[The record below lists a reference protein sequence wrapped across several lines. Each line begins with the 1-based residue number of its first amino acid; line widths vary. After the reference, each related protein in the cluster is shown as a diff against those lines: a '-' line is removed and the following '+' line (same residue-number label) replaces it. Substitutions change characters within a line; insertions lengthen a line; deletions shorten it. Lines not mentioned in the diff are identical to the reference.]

1 MMFSEEDHTRIRE
14 AVTKAEQG
22 TRGEIVPMIVERSAR
37 YREAW
42 YRSGI
47 GCAFFVLT
55 LLLTVELEW
64 MPWGWHPFN
73 AAWLLL
79 MTVMAYV
86 GGYWLGTIPPVTRF
100 LTSDDRMAYKVS
112 LRAHQAFLEHGL
124 HRTELGTGVLIM
136 VSLLEHRI
144 EILTDRP
151 LLDHVPQE
159 RWDRMVSVIREG
171 FQKGN
176 PVQSLCHAIALCGD
190 VLAEVYPS
198 TANES
203 NPNEL
208 SNKLLH
214 E

>member
-1 MMFSEEDHTRIRE
+1 MVFSDEDHVRIRE
-14 AVTKAEQG
+14 AVVKAERG

-55 LLLTVELEW
+55 ILLTVELEW

-79 MTVMAYV
+79 MTVIAYAC
-86 GGYWLGTIPPVTRF
+86 GYWLGTIPAVTRL
-100 LTSDDRMAYKVS
+100 LTPDDRLAYKVS
-112 LRAHQAFLEHGL
+112 LRAHQAFLEYGL

-144 EILTDRP
+144 EVLTDRS
-151 LLDHVPQE
+151 LLDRVPQE

-176 PVQSLCHAIALCGD
+176 PVDSLCHAIALCGD
-190 VLAEVYPS
+190 VLGEMFP
-198 TANES
+198 ANPGDS

-208 SNKLLH
+208 PNTLRH